1 MRAVLSP
8 YYLLLLAIKTVS
20 AIPPPTNLPVVDLG
34 YELHRALTHDNNTD
48 TYKFSN
54 IRYGQAPTGN
64 LRFRAPV
71 APLTNRDNIQT
82 GEEIRI
88 CPQGLPK
95 WQASA
100 SKAIGLYSSGKDF
113 SLDSWIADI
122 KDYVPSVGRP
132 LPPTTEDC
140 LFLDVHVPRKVF
152 MAAQQGKSC
161 DAAVLVWIHG
171 GGYALGSKNGWPTPG
186 FDPSGLLQHAKDF
199 EKNGI
204 IFVALNYRLG
214 ALGFLPGSD
223 VEKDGH
229 LNTGL
234 LDQRL
239 ALNWVQENIHLF
251 GGSRDRVTLMG
262 QSAGGGSALLHML
275 GEKEGYKA
283 PFAQIIAQSPA
294 FIPTL
299 QAPETA
305 YSGFLQALNVTT
317 LAEAREVS
325 SEAIILANAHQI
337 GNAPATSYIHGPV
350 LDNNLIPDYPYTMFE
365 KREFDKSVKVMTSHT
380 SFEGALFFDVE
391 NMEDDDFVPW
401 IQKSIPGLTMLE
413 QGYLAN
419 ELYPPI
425 FDGSLGYTNQGS
437 RQMAL
442 WGEAVIDCNFVGIS
456 KVMNGRGYAY
466 RFNVTPGLHTQD
478 LKYTFND
485 PQSPAFEPVAQDIL
499 QTVLTS
505 FTMSGSPKLRNKYT
519 MEFPPWGGQGDVI
532 SINGQGVEKTLNVV
546 NETRCAWWHN
556 LHSRK
561 AARTSALQL

>member
-1 MRAVLSP
+1 M
-8 YYLLLLAIKTVS
+8 
-20 AIPPPTNLPVVDLG
+20 
-34 YELHRALTHDNNTD
+34 
-48 TYKFSN
+48 
-54 IRYGQAPTGN
+54 
-64 LRFRAPV
+64 
-71 APLTNRDNIQT
+71 NRDDIQT

-122 KDYVPSVGRP
+122 KDYVPSVGKP

-152 MAAQQGKSC
+152 MAAQQGKSY
-161 DAAVLVWIHG
+161 DAAVLVWVHG
-171 GGYALGSKNGWPTPG
+171 GGYILGSKNGWPTPG
-186 FDPSGLLQHAKDF
+186 FQPSGLLQHAKDF
-199 EKNGI
+199 DKNGI

-223 VEKDGH
+223 VDKDGD
-229 LNTGL
+229 LNAGL

-251 GGSRDRVTLMG
+251 GGSHDRVTLMG

-283 PFAQIIAQSPA
+283 PFAQVIAQSPA

-305 YSGFLQALNVTT
+305 YSGFLQVLNVTN
-317 LAEAREVS
+317 LAEAREAS
-325 SEAIILANAHQI
+325 SEAIILANTKQI

-350 LDNNLIPDYPYTMFE
+350 LDNNLIPDYPYAMFDRG
-365 KREFDKSVKVMTSHT
+365 KFDKSVKVMTSYT

-391 NMEDDDFVPW
+391 NMEDNDFVPW
-401 IQKSIPGLTMLE
+401 IQKSIPGLTMSE
-413 QGYLAN
+413 HVYLAN

-456 KVMNGRGYAY
+456 KVMNGQGYAY

-485 PQSPAFEPVAQDIL
+485 PQSPAFEPVAQDVL

-505 FTMSGSPKLRNKYT
+505 FTVGGVPKLRSTDK
-519 MEFPPWGGQGDVI
+519 MKFPTWGSEGSII
-532 SINGQGVEKTLNVV
+532 SINGQGVKKALNFV
-546 NETRCAWWHN
+546 NETRCDWWHDF
-556 LHSRK
+556 HSRK
-561 AARTSALQL
+561 DAWTSAWKL